1 MNLSDHN
8 FPIPGYLLNTSGYV
22 WLQNNPQN
30 QTHANKL
37 QSSSSFNITDDN
49 DKQLH
54 QWISNMISS
63 RALSLS

>member
-1 MNLSDHN
+1 MFMKDDKMNLPDHN
-8 FPIPGYLLNTSGYV
+8 FPIPGYLLNTSGYM

-54 QWISNMISS
+54 QWISNMI
-63 RALSLS
+63 